1 MKAGTYYIGD
11 LCYVLDEKDWH
22 EICDKD
28 YFDGE
33 FTLSD
38 GRGIA
43 MYSTA
48 QGDGEYK
55 SNVGSSCCVDSGT
68 IGCVL
73 LSDITRHEYD
83 HIEDLAV
90 FHTFESDFD
99 TGTYKETEYSEE
111 YDFHYD
117 TKVIRFGEVEVYT

>member
-11 LCYVLDEKDWH
+11 LCYVLSRADW
-22 EICDKD
+22 EELGEREC
-28 YFDGE
+28 FDGE

-38 GRGIA
+38 GRSIA
-43 MYSTA
+43 LYSTA
-48 QGDGEYK
+48 QGDGGYDTNIGGE
-55 SNVGSSCCVDSGT
+55 CCVDSGS

-73 LSDITRHEYD
+73 VSDMTRHEYD
-83 HIEDLAV
+83 NIEDLAV

-99 TGTYKETEYSEE
+99 TSVYKELKYDEE